1 MAPSYAMDVTKTVPR
16 FRSFNAKEHRC
27 KLWWVEY
34 GGDLDTVHDTEQIK
48 WELWKV
54 IYGAW
59 DYIKNS
65 GKYPEAETMT
75 LEWVGCIPG
84 KRESRRFEGD
94 YMLIQQDVIE
104 QRYHE
109 DAVSYGGW
117 SIDLHP
123 AAGVFGEES
132 ACNQWHS
139 KGIYQIPYRCLY
151 SRGIENLFLAG
162 RIISSSHVAFGST
175 RVMATS
181 AHSAQAVAMAAAIC
195 LKENISPREVYSHG
209 RIPELQ
215 VKLSRMGQY
224 IPDMVI
230 RDEENLVTKAT
241 LAASSE
247 CHFKGFPADGEMQV
261 LDESVAQMIPLR
273 KGDELGKV
281 KVELF
286 VSEDTVLEVE
296 LRVSSKSFNHTPD
309 VTLETKTVSLYQGKQ
324 LLELVFEAVMPEE
337 QYAFLVFKKNP
348 LIQLRYTRE
357 RITGVLSV
365 FNTINEAVSN
375 FGKQSPKEDIG
386 IEEFEFWCPKRRP
399 GGHNI
404 AVQLE
409 KDSHVFSVS
418 TITNGIDRPVQSP
431 NAWVAE
437 LNDPAPALTIK
448 WDSAV
453 HIGKMSLFFDTDYD
467 QPMETVQMTHPEN
480 KMPFCVEKYK
490 IYDGENQLIYE
501 SVDNHQSINELVF
514 PEKLVTDEVKIV
526 LEHPSGLIPAALFAV
541 KCYE

>member
-1 MAPSYAMDVTKTVPR
+1 
-16 FRSFNAKEHRC
+16 
-27 KLWWVEY
+27 
-34 GGDLDTVHDTEQIK
+34 
-48 WELWKV
+48 
-54 IYGAW
+54 
-59 DYIKNS
+59 
-65 GKYPEAETMT
+65 
-75 LEWVGCIPG
+75 
-84 KRESRRFEGD
+84 
-94 YMLIQQDVIE
+94 
-104 QRYHE
+104 
-109 DAVSYGGW
+109 
-117 SIDLHP
+117 
-123 AAGVFGEES
+123 
-132 ACNQWHS
+132 
-139 KGIYQIPYRCLY
+139 
-151 SRGIENLFLAG
+151 
-162 RIISSSHVAFGST
+162 
-175 RVMATS
+175 MATS

-309 VTLETKTVSLYQGKQ
+309 VTLETKTVSLCQGKQ